1 MSKYSMLSMSF
12 NLLSSKSSELRER
25 VSL

>member
-12 NLLSSKSSELRER
+12 NVLSSKPSE
-25 VSL
+25 